1 MPGVPTVPTPGQLVK
16 TPSSPEETADLES
29 RWALPRFLCVRNTRQ
44 RGLAPDGSTKN
55 QQAGPNQQ
63 PPEGATGNLLNSR
76 SGDHPQSSMH
86 PSLEQSL
93 GT

>member
-1 MPGVPTVPTPGQLVK
+1 MFP
-16 TPSSPEETADLES
+16 PENASNLKVS
-29 RWALPRFLCVRNTRQ
+29 AIW
-44 RGLAPDGSTKN
+44 LAPDGSTKN